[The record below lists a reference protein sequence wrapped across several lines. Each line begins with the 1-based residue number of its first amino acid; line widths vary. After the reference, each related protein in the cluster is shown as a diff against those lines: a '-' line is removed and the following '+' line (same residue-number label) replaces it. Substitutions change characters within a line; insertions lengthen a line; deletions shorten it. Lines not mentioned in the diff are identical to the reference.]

1 MNEQGMLNRTNDHIA
16 LWDNL
21 KFLLILLVVV
31 GHFADF
37 FTAES
42 NSFRALFLFIYSFHM
57 PMFFFVSGW
66 FFKSKDNVGH
76 QIIRK
81 IKTLLGPYIVFE
93 LILWIVL
100 MPFVPEY
107 GSFRTRLYIFTEN
120 TYKIPVENGTFEI
133 SPRYLARC
141 GS

>member
-1 MNEQGMLNRTNDHIA
+1 MEERNRLPESEVYREKIRREFLICERESLMNEQGMLNRTNDHIA

-57 PMFFFVSGW
+57 PMFFFISGLFFSEKKNRIKSAVLSKPYVS
-66 FFKSKDNVGH
+66 S
-76 QIIRK
+76 
-81 IKTLLGPYIVFE
+81 
-93 LILWIVL
+93 
-100 MPFVPEY
+100 
-107 GSFRTRLYIFTEN
+107 EN
-120 TYKIPVENGTFEI
+120 YPD
-133 SPRYLARC
+133 YY
-141 GS
+141 